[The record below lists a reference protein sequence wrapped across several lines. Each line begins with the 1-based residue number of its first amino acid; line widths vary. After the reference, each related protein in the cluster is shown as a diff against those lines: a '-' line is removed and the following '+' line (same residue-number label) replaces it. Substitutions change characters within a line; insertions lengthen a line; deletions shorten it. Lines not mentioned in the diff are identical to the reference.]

1 MILCIFGG
9 GKEPSPTG
17 CAEGLAPCL
26 IGEFSALPAMR
37 LGKFPN
43 KLRYFLRKYP
53 AVCRRSARVLSA
65 RRLNPLC
72 VLGCLR
78 SLCRLYRL
86 YRTPSY
92 YFSLSVD
99 GGRRGGRF
107 RFQRLLC
114 SGRSDARFRGR
125 IYPKHEGG
133 DCSPN
138 GVAARPCSRRKAPC
152 LLRLCKRE

>member
-1 MILCIFGG
+1 MRAAKCRPQRGVQR
-9 GKEPSPTG
+9 
-17 CAEGLAPCL
+17 GLPL
-26 IGEFSALPAMR
+26 ALLGNFQRYGVLR

-53 AVCRRSARVLSA
+53 AACRRSFCGGS
-65 RRLNPLC
+65 P
-72 VLGCLR
+72 
-78 SLCRLYRL
+78 CRLLTRI
-86 YRTPSY
+86 TPPY
-92 YFSLSVD
+92 YFSLSV
-99 GGRRGGRF
+99 GGGLRGGRF

>member
-1 MILCIFGG
+1 MVDDFTPVRLLPLAEVCPERCNLFGLLGNFQRCLQCGSENSLISYGIFFVNTLRRAARLPFGG
-9 GKEPSPTG
+9 GCP
-17 CAEGLAPCL
+17 
-26 IGEFSALPAMR
+26 
-37 LGKFPN
+37 
-43 KLRYFLRKYP
+43 
-53 AVCRRSARVLSA
+53 
-65 RRLNPLC
+65 
-72 VLGCLR
+72 
-78 SLCRLYRL
+78 CRLLTRI
-86 YRTPSY
+86 TPPY

-152 LLRLCKRE
+152 LLCLCKRE

>member
-1 MILCIFGG
+1 MRAAKCRPQRGVQR
-9 GKEPSPTG
+9 
-17 CAEGLAPCL
+17 GLPL
-26 IGEFSALPAMR
+26 ALLGNFQRYGVLR